1 MSNVVPFRR
10 SPSPP
15 PPASGENPAPELS
28 AAARRLVAARGR
40 SAGRDLR
47 RAAGFAG
54 LDAPT
59 AARLL
64 AIAEEIERM
73 ESQSLPDTSGRSCRD

>member
-15 PPASGENPAPELS
+15 PPVWGEDRAPELS
-28 AAARRLVAARGR
+28 AAARRLVAARGT
-40 SAGRDLR
+40 SAGRELR

-54 LDAPT
+54 LDATT

-64 AIAEEIERM
+64 AIAEEIERIDLQTTPN
-73 ESQSLPDTSGRSCRD
+73 ESGPAPRP

>member
-15 PPASGENPAPELS
+15 PPAWGEEAVPELS
-28 AAARRLVAARGR
+28 A
-40 SAGRDLR
+40 
-47 RAAGFAG
+47 
-54 LDAPT
+54 

-73 ESQSLPDTSGRSCRD
+73 DPKSLPGASGLNRHD

>member
-15 PPASGENPAPELS
+15 PPAWGEEAVPELS
-28 AAARRLVAARGR
+28 AAARRLIAARGS
-40 SAGRDLR
+40 SAGRELR

-54 LDAPT
+54 LDATT

-64 AIAEEIERM
+64 AIAEEIKRM
-73 ESQSLPDTSGRSCRD
+73 DPKSLPGASGLNRHD